1 MAVTTTNPTDGGDG
15 RWMRFEESLTGL
27 QSRTTELAQSR
38 VRDERELRTL
48 DQRMRELEGK
58 ALSLAAEVGAA
69 KRQLDEMPTLRE
81 RINRFNG
88 DIAEHRELVDASVR
102 QVRQELDGQREV
114 SNDSLRRLQA
124 TEKALADLRERLE
137 VFDDSIRRVNAEGG
151 EVAHRLSQIEN
162 SQVALGA
169 RISAN
174 ADGIRRAS
182 SESSA
187 IETRLEALERQIG
200 GLTERLELSFQTMR
214 RVQETAEQWEDLR
227 TNVDALR
234 GRVEESLQALDASKT
249 LVSSVQRG
257 FETVE
262 ERIGNI
268 ERMGEQLRAR
278 DARRERAVASLGD
291 RIESVSNLTAQEQER
306 FVVLQEQVRRRQIDE
321 LEQEIRELKS
331 YLRVRGDG
339 E

>member
-1 MAVTTTNPTDGGDG
+1 MAVTTTNPTDSGDG

-27 QSRTTELAQSR
+27 QSRTAELAQSR
-38 VRDERELRTL
+38 VRDEQELNAL
-48 DQRMRELEGK
+48 DQRMRDLEGK
-58 ALSLAAEVGAA
+58 ALSLAAEIGAA

-81 RINRFNG
+81 RINRFTG
-88 DIAEHRELVDASVR
+88 DMAEHRELVDASVR

-124 TEKALADLRERLE
+124 NEKALNDLRERLE

-174 ADGIRRAS
+174 ADGVRRAS
-182 SESSA
+182 SEASA
-187 IETRLEALERQIG
+187 LETRLEVAERQIG
-200 GLTERLELSFQTMR
+200 GLTERLELSFQAMR

-227 TNVDALR
+227 TNVEALR
-234 GRVEESLQALDASKT
+234 GRVEESLKALDASKS

-257 FETVE
+257 FEAVE
-262 ERIGNI
+262 ERIGNV

-291 RIESVSNLTAQEQER
+291 RIESISSLTAQEQER
-306 FVVLQEQVRRRQIDE
+306 FVVLQEQVRRRQIEE

-331 YLRVRGDG
+331 YLRVRSDG